1 MMWLYVIAVA
11 VVCVV
16 VVLLIGRWEGAEAPR
31 SESPAALPDRVDE
44 LLGSAADRDLN
55 ADDLQQVQFDSAI
68 RGYRMEQVD
77 KLIDALTAQLPQ
89 APAAAQAGESRP
101 SDQDD
106 ISAQ

>member
-1 MMWLYVIAVA
+1 MTWLYVIAVA

-31 SESPAALPDRVDE
+31 DESPSALPDRVDE
-44 LLGSAADRDLN
+44 LLDSAAGRDIN

-77 KLIDALTAQLPQ
+77 KLIDALTAQLHQ
-89 APAAAQAGESRP
+89 APAAAPSGKSRH

-106 ISAQ
+106 ISAE